1 MFWQLTTEGLPRRP
15 FCLLTSATALIGAG
29 FADFPLIAYHFH
41 QAAVVPLNNKN
52 MLRRHFRPA
61 IKAANCPRIR
71 FHDLRHTNASIRFA
85 NGESIKYVQTQLGH
99 SSPSITLNI
108 YPHLL
113 KPTNQEAACRL
124 ENAILGEDGS
134 KMVAIKEKGL
144 RPKAATP

>member
-1 MFWQLTTEGLPRRP
+1 
-15 FCLLTSATALIGAG
+15 
-29 FADFPLIAYHFH
+29 
-41 QAAVVPLNNKN
+41 

-71 FHDLRHTNASIRFA
+71 FYDLRHTNVIIRFA
-85 NGESIKYVQTQLGH
+85 NGESIKYVQTQPGH

-108 YPHLL
+108 YTHLL

-134 KMVAIKEKGL
+134 KMVAIKEKG
-144 RPKAATP
+144 PQFKTAAP